1 MGTGADSEQE
11 LYRRAFALAVFTIVY
26 NVVEGL
32 VSMLLGWSDETLALF
47 GFGVDSF
54 IEVMSGVGIAVMI
67 ARIRRS
73 PDGARSGFETTALR
87 ITGASFHLLTAGLAA
102 GIAWN
107 IVERRVPETTMWGVV
122 VSAVSIA
129 VMLWLVRAKRRVGT
143 RLGSEPIM
151 ADAACT
157 MICVYMSLV
166 LLASSLVYELTGFAY
181 ADAIGTAGLAWLS
194 FLEGREAFEKARG
207 KECRCKGTCG

>member
-1 MGTGADSEQE
+1 VAAPEAIAEQA
-11 LYRRAFALAVFTIVY
+11 LYRRAFALAVFTVAY
-26 NVVEGL
+26 NVAEG
-32 VSMLLGWSDETLALF
+32 VISMLFGWSDGTLALF
-47 GFGVDSF
+47 GFGADSF
-54 IEVMSGVGIAVMI
+54 IEVVSGAGIAVMV

-73 PDGARSGFETTALR
+73 PDSARSGFEITALR
-87 ITGASFHLLTAGLAA
+87 ITGASFYLLTAGLAA

-107 IVERRVPETTMWGVV
+107 VIEHRVPETTVWGVI

-129 VMLWLVRAKRRVGT
+129 VMLWLVRAKKGVGA
-143 RLGSEPIM
+143 RLGSEPIA

-157 MICVYMSLV
+157 MVCVIMSLV

-194 FLEGREAFEKARG
+194 FREGKEAFGKARG
-207 KECRCKGTCG
+207 KECCCEA